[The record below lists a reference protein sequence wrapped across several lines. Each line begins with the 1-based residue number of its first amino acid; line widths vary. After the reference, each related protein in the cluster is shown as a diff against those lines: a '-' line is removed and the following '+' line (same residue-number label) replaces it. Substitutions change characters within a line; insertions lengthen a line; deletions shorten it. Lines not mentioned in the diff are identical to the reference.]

1 MKESQ
6 AERLKRNH
14 IFLMKHEKTMLF
26 SGIIVMGKS
35 EVSDK
40 CKTAYTDGINV
51 VYGEKYLERCDEP
64 LLRATIMH
72 EVGHKFL
79 RHISHYQHIFRED
92 RRLANFAADF
102 VVNDIIVRWN
112 TPDIQIGEGWLWNP
126 MFRDWSVVQV
136 YDYLKKEQQKI
147 DDEQEQEQGQGGGAG
162 GEGGGGQPDQDSDSL
177 DDEGQLKG
185 NNGRE
190 PTDIEEMLR
199 GTQGEMDEHDFEK
212 ASEYDI
218 KKLAEKIDG
227 ALRQGGILAGILGGD
242 KPRNIDNLLD
252 PKIDWKEVLREFVSS
267 LCVGKQEYS
276 WRRYNRRMVAN
287 DIYIPVAMGETVGE
301 IVVGIDTSGSIGTE
315 ELNKFATELVSIC
328 ETVEPEKVRVI
339 WWDTHAHGEQ
349 VFQGNY
355 AGLQHMLKPMGG
367 GGTRVSCVSEY
378 LVKENINAECVI
390 LFTDGHVEPNIK
402 WTHQAPVLWVITA
415 NKDLNVPVGK
425 KVFMDE

>member
-26 SGIIVMGKS
+26 SGIIVMGESRVDKK
-35 EVSDK
+35 VS
-40 CKTAYTDGINV
+40 TAYTDGVNV

-72 EVGHKFL
+72 EVGHKYL
-79 RHISHYQHIFRED
+79 RHLSHYTHIFRED
-92 RRLANFAADF
+92 SRLANFAADF

-136 YDYLKKEQQKI
+136 YDYLKKEQQRI
-147 DDEQEQEQGQGGGAG
+147 DREKEQGGGQG
-162 GEGGGGQPDQDSDSL
+162 DEGGQDSGSP

-185 NNGRE
+185 NNNRE
-190 PTDIEEMLR
+190 PTDIEDMLR
-199 GTQGEMDEHDFEK
+199 NDKKTMDEHDFK
-212 ASEYDI
+212 KLSEEEI
-218 KKLAEKIDG
+218 KKLGEKIDG

-242 KPRNIDNLLD
+242 KPRHIDNLLD
-252 PKIDWKEVLREFVSS
+252 PKIDWREVLREFVSS
-267 LCVGKQEYS
+267 ICVGKQEYS

-301 IVVGIDTSGSIGTE
+301 IVVGIDTSGSIGGE
-315 ELNKFATELVSIC
+315 ELNAFATELVSIC

-339 WWDTHAHGEQ
+339 WWDAETHGEQ

-355 AGLQHMLKPMGG
+355 AGLQNMLKPKGG

-390 LFTDGHVEPNIK
+390 LFTDGHVESNIR
-402 WTHQAPVLWVITA
+402 WTHSAPVLWVITQ
-415 NKDLNVPVGK
+415 NKHLTVPTGK
-425 KVFMDE
+425 KVFMDK

>member
-35 EVSDK
+35 EVNDK
-40 CKTAYTDGINV
+40 CRTAYTDGINV

-79 RHISHYQHIFRED
+79 RHISHYQHIFKENS
-92 RRLANFAADF
+92 RLANFAADF

-126 MFRDWSVVQV
+126 MFRDWNVVQV
-136 YDYLKKEQQKI
+136 YDYLKKEQQRI
-147 DDEQEQEQGQGGGAG
+147 DDEQEQEQGQSGGAG
-162 GEGGGGQPDQDSDSL
+162 GEGGGGQPDQDSDSP

-212 ASEYDI
+212 ASGYDI

-339 WWDTHAHGEQ
+339 WWDTEAHGEQ